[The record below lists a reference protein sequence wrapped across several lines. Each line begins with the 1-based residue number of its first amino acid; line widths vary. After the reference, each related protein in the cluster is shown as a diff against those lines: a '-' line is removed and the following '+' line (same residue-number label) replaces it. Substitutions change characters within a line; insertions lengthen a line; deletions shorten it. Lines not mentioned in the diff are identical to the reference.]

1 MSLALLAVISY
12 LIGSLPFAYILV
24 RIKLRQ
30 DVRKIGTGNVGAMN
44 SFEVTGSKF
53 VGILVA
59 LLDGLKGVLA
69 VFIAGQ
75 AFIDPTLA
83 KMIATFFVVLGH
95 NYPVWLKFKGGRGLA
110 TAAGATAVFAPTILI
125 SWVVFWGVAY
135 LYSRNIHFANIWATV
150 LMLAPVL
157 IFEPLKVFYFAIF
170 LSGLILLRHV
180 DVMRS
185 AFQGR

>member
-1 MSLALLAVISY
+1 MSVAFLAVLSY
-12 LIGSLPFAYILV
+12 LIGSVPFAYILV

-30 DVRKIGTGNVGAMN
+30 DVRKMGTGNVGAMN
-44 SFEVTGSKF
+44 SFEVTGSKL

-69 VFIAGQ
+69 VLISEKILADPMQ
-75 AFIDPTLA
+75 AKIVAAL
-83 KMIATFFVVLGH
+83 FVIVGH

-110 TAAGATAVFAPTILI
+110 TAAGAAAVFAPVIPV
-125 SWVVFWGVAY
+125 SWVIFWGLAY
-135 LYSRNIHFANIWATV
+135 LYSRNIHFGNIWATV
-150 LMLAPVL
+150 LMLGPVL
-157 IFEPLKVFYFAIF
+157 IFEPMNVFYFAIF
-170 LSGLILLRHV
+170 LSGLILLRHL